1 MKNFLL
7 NKCITIPDT
16 FKVRSDLI
24 SEQEETINSK
34 LDEFSLNVLK
44 KVNWFLTKTY
54 LHGGFEFFDKQ
65 Q

>member
-16 FKVRSDLI
+16 FKVGSDLI

-34 LDEFSLNVLK
+34 LDEF
-44 KVNWFLTKTY
+44 
-54 LHGGFEFFDKQ
+54 H
-65 Q
+65 

>member
-1 MKNFLL
+1 MK
-7 NKCITIPDT
+7 IPDT

-34 LDEFSLNVLK
+34 LDEFSLNGLE
-44 KVNWFLTKTY
+44 KVNWFPTKTY
-54 LHGGFEFFDKQ
+54 LHGGFKFFDKQ